1 MVIDADYIAFQGPSI
16 YTLDTMQ
23 SENYNSTSLQLAR
36 KKKSTPVHL
45 PKTSNVSGVTVE
57 RAFLRFFLKRTG
69 HQEREDL
76 KISTLIM
83 R

>member
-1 MVIDADYIAFQGPSI
+1 
-16 YTLDTMQ
+16 MQ

-36 KKKSTPVHL
+36 KKKCTPVHTCL
-45 PKTSNVSGVTVE
+45 KLQMFPELLRMLKCTVE